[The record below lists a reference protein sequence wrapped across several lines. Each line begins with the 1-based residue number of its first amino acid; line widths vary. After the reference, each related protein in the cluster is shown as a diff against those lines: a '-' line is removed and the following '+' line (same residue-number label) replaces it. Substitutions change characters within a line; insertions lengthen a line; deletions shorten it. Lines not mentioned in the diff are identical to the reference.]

1 MALSPSL
8 EATGVLGPEQRS
20 LLLGIARASIRHG
33 LAHGRPLPVDP
44 DALAPELAAVRGA
57 FVTLTRQGR
66 LRGCVGRT
74 RPFRPLGED
83 LADLAFGAAFQDPR
97 FPPVTAGELGD
108 LEIHLSLLTVPE
120 PLAFTSDADL
130 MAQLVP
136 GEDGLILESPRH
148 QGVFLPSVWESLP
161 EPMDFLG
168 RLKAKAGLPERRPVE
183 GLRAYR
189 FRTES
194 IRETAGPAEK

>member
-1 MALSPSL
+1 MAPSPSL
-8 EATGVLGPEQRS
+8 EAQEVLGPEQRK

-44 DALAPELAAVRGA
+44 DALPPELAAVRGA
-57 FVTLTRQGR
+57 FVTLTRRGR

-74 RPFRPLGED
+74 RAFRPLGED
-83 LADLAFGAAFQDPR
+83 LADLAYGAAFQDSR
-97 FPPVTAGELGD
+97 FPPVTAGELAD
-108 LEIHLSLLTVPE
+108 LEIHVSLLTVPE
-120 PLAFTSDADL
+120 PVAFTCDADL

-136 GEDGLILESPRH
+136 GQDGLILESALH
-148 QGVFLPSVWESLP
+148 LGVFLPSVWESLP
-161 EPMDFLG
+161 DPMDFLG
-168 RLKAKAGLPERRPVE
+168 RLKVKAGLPERRPVE

-194 IRETAGPAEK
+194 IGEPGGADEK